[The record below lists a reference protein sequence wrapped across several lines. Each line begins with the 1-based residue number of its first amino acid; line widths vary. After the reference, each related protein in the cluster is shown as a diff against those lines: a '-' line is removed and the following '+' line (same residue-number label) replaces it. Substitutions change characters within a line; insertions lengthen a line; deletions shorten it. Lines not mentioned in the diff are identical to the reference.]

1 MNALERDQLQQF
13 LATLRQQRAE
23 AKDPVADALIRDA
36 LSSQADAT
44 YLLVQRAMALTL
56 ALEATQKL
64 RELRPSDAPNAEA
77 SASPRTSPHV
87 VQAPAP
93 MGGAS
98 TPQPSLWMRGL
109 VGQVG
114 STALGVATGVV
125 AGGALLQGLQALWGD
140 DAASPVTV
148 LGSTSVD
155 SLPTPSSDGDSALWD
170 LGEDWV

>member
-23 AKDPVADALIRDA
+23 VKDPVADALIRDA

-64 RELRPSDAPNAEA
+64 RELRPSDAPNAGA
-77 SASPRTSPHV
+77 SASPRTSPQAA
-87 VQAPAP
+87 QAPAP
-93 MGGAS
+93 MVGAS
-98 TPQPSLWMRGL
+98 MPQPSLWMRGL
-109 VGQVG
+109 LGQVG

>member
-56 ALEATQKL
+56 ALEAAQKL
-64 RELRPSDAPNAEA
+64 RELRPSDAPSAAA
-77 SASPRTSPHV
+77 SASPRTSPHAA
-87 VQAPAP
+87 QAPAP

-155 SLPTPSSDGDSALWD
+155 SLSTPSSDGDSALWD